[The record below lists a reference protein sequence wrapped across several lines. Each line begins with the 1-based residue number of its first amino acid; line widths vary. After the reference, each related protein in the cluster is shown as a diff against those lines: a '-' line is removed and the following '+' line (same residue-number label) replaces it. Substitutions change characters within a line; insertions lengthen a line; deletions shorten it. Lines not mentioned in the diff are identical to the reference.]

1 MKRIKKGLV
10 ILFTLCLAATVIPQ
24 TAYAANTTTDNIVVL
39 YTGNIR
45 GNADANIGLAGVRA
59 YAKEKFVQD
68 GSYIEI
74 VDTGN
79 ALSGSAQANASKG
92 SFIVE
97 AMNSVGYG
105 IAVPAVHDFDFGT
118 KVLTDEI
125 VSIADFSYVSCNF
138 VNSYTGTTVFK
149 PYKIVSYGNTKIAY
163 LGISDPQT
171 AEKSLTSFNDGTDS
185 GNYSFGYTKD
195 GKNLYTVVQSAVNA
209 AKTEGADY
217 VIAIGDL
224 EASGSTASAK
234 SILQNTEGIR
244 AFLLGGSSGAISGE
258 QVKCKDGNA
267 AILTSPGS
275 GLENIGV
282 LTLSPGKSLS
292 VQLVSG
298 YNMRDISTVNTI
310 ENLKEKYTA
319 QMTGAFAET
328 QNTLRIADDNGIRTV
343 GKAETN
349 LGDLCADAFRNITGA
364 DVAFVEARDI
374 QSNLPAGEITYS
386 DISKVM
392 PGNKALSV
400 MSVPGYEILDAL
412 EMSARLCP
420 ANNEGFLQISGIT
433 FDIQETVKS
442 TVTLGS
448 KGEFKDVAKDY
459 RVTNVMINGQE
470 LDLMEEYTVA
480 ATSDFFSGNT
490 GYTMFS
496 GSVMKSEDVMT
507 DNQALTEY
515 IEKVLGGNIG
525 DEYAEAQGRI
535 DFIKLSRQSEINAEI
550 EAGVNERLK
559 NYSEEM
565 QALREQ
571 IEVQKEIIDIRTMT
585 IKATTTVKKSGSKR
599 SMKLAWTTSKDV
611 DGMKF
616 QIYKSQSKSSGYKK
630 MFTTSKNTYTN
641 TSGVK
646 KGNRYY
652 YKVRGYKYVSGK
664 YYYTDW
670 SNITYKK
677 VS

>member
-1 MKRIKKGLV
+1 MKRIKKGLM
-10 ILFTLCLAATVIPQ
+10 ILLALCLVVTMIPQ
-24 TAYAANTTTDNIVVL
+24 TAFAANTASDDIVVL

-45 GNADANIGLAGVRA
+45 GSADANIGLAGVRA
-59 YAKEKFVQD
+59 YAKDKLVND
-68 GSYIEI
+68 GSYIEV

-79 ALSGSAQANASKG
+79 ALSGSALANASKG
-92 SFIVE
+92 KFAAE
-97 AMNSVGYG
+97 AMNSVGFG
-105 IAVPAVHDFDFGT
+105 IAVPGVHDFDFG
-118 KVLTDEI
+118 VEALTNEI
-125 VSIADFSYVSCNF
+125 ASIADFSYVSCNF
-138 VNSYTGTTVFK
+138 VNLYTGTTVFK

-171 AEKSLTSFNDGTDS
+171 AEKSLTSFNDGTKD
-185 GNYSFGYTKD
+185 NYSFGYTKD
-195 GKNLYTVVQSAVNA
+195 GKNLYAVVQSAVNA
-209 AKTEGADY
+209 AKAEGADY

-224 EASGSTASAK
+224 EASGSTSSAK
-234 SILQNTEGIR
+234 SILQNTEGIQ

-267 AILTSPGS
+267 AILTSPGAN
-275 GLENIGV
+275 LENIGV
-282 LTLSPGKSLS
+282 LTLSPGESLT

-298 YNMRDISTVNTI
+298 YNLRDILTVSTI

-319 QMTGAFAET
+319 QMKWAFAE
-328 QNTLRIADDNGIRTV
+328 NGHTLRIADDNGVRIV
-343 GKAETN
+343 GKSETN
-349 LGDLCADAFRNITGA
+349 LGDLCADAFKNVTGA
-364 DVAFVEARDI
+364 DIAFVEARDI
-374 QSNLPAGEITYS
+374 LSNLSVGEITYS

-392 PGNKALSV
+392 PGNKSVSV
-400 MSVPGYEILDAL
+400 MSVSGYEILDAL

-420 ANNEGFLQISGIT
+420 SNNEGFLQISGIT
-433 FDIQETVKS
+433 FDIQETIKS

-448 KGEFKDVAKDY
+448 NGEFKDVTKDY
-459 RVTNVMINGQE
+459 RVTNVMINGRE

-496 GSVMKSEDVMT
+496 GSVMKAEDVMT

-515 IEKVLGGNIG
+515 IKKKLGGNIG
-525 DEYAEAQGRI
+525 DEYMEAQGRI
-535 DFIKLSRQSEINAEI
+535 DFIKLARQSEINAEI

-565 QALREQ
+565 EALREQ
-571 IEVQKEIIDIRTMT
+571 IALQKEIIDIRTMT
-585 IKATTTVKKSGSKR
+585 IKATTAVKKSGSKR
-599 SMKLAWTTSKDV
+599 SMKVAWTVSKEI

-630 MFTTSKNTYTN
+630 MFTTSKSTYTN
-641 TSGVK
+641 TSGIK
-646 KGNRYY
+646 KGSRYY